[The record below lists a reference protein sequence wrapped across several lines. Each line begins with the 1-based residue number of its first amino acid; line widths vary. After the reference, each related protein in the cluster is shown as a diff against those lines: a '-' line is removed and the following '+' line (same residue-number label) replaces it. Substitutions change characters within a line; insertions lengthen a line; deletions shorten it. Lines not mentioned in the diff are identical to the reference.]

1 MKVLHPKIWVITSKN
16 EGFGFP
22 WHVINS
28 WNTPF
33 RFCLRW
39 LAKLKF
45 IFPKWSLKIHDES
58 HGIVSVK
65 NIINQTDPSKLL
77 VTKKKGVSLGNTP
90 PQHETKHWLNPK
102 SKSRRCSLHFILP
115 PLRFTAPYNSWV
127 FPPQDKMQR
136 PWLHLLMPRPH
147 LRNNQAH
154 WHHVHCL
161 HSSWFLAWHPVLLIH
176 YWWKKSGDHH
186 LKCAKPCI

>member
-1 MKVLHPKIWVITSKN
+1 MVGKTKIYIPQMVTQ
-16 EGFGFP
+16 
-22 WHVINS
+22 NS
-28 WNTPF
+28 WRIPWDRIRKKHHQPN
-33 RFCLRW
+33 RS
-39 LAKLKF
+39 
-45 IFPKWSLKIHDES
+45 IQ
-58 HGIVSVK
+58 V
-65 NIINQTDPSKLL
+65 L

-90 PQHETKHWLNPK
+90 PLTMRLYTGQNPK

-115 PLRFTAPYNSWV
+115 PLRFTAPYNSLV

-186 LKCAKPCI
+186 LKCIEPCISCI